1 MAETPFTDQCI
12 SITGDSGAQI
22 QIRFRDVVELINEGI
37 YCVNSNGVLVFVNEK
52 FCKSIGYNASEI
64 IGKPIFDM
72 VYGEENVRI
81 SKAKL
86 DLRRKGISDSYDIL
100 MRKKNGE
107 SVWLRLSGKPLI
119 DGSGEFMGV
128 IVLTTEIA
136 RQRRLEEELIYA
148 KEDLESKVIA
158 RTRQLSEA
166 NQMLNEEIK
175 ERKMADVS
183 LKNSEKRFRDIF
195 NNSPDA
201 IYIESPEGVILDV
214 NEATCRLHEANRE
227 DLIGKTIFDISPP
240 EIHDK
245 IRKSQPKV
253 IDGKLNKF
261 ESESITLSGKRV
273 PIEVS
278 AAHIDFKGHRA
289 LLVHVRDIS
298 DRLRHQELLEKL
310 NSDLEEKVKERTK
323 ELQEVNQRMQMEIAE
338 KEKIQDE
345 LQRQKDFLR
354 LIIDSTPNMIF
365 VKDEHGKYLLANESV
380 ANFYNVT
387 PSEMEG
393 HYDSE
398 DHFTQQELNEFKEQ
412 DQLALDSTKEVQF
425 PDQNI
430 INRETGEQLW
440 IQMVK
445 KAIPSIS
452 GNETNILGVATD
464 ITAVKMAKEEI
475 RLSEQLYR
483 EIARNLPKAAMFIF
497 DKELKYIL
505 AEGPLVGIVSKP
517 KNEIEGKTV
526 YDSIRESDRERV
538 KQIYYN
544 ILDGESSETEQTFF
558 ERSLKVYHLPIRDD
572 LGEIIYGMVMVFD
585 ISDLK
590 GVQRELEHRATQL
603 QRSNEE
609 LERFAY
615 VASHDLQGPLRTIA
629 SYLQLLELRY
639 KNKLDPEAIE
649 FIDFSVNGA
658 KRMQQL
664 ILDLLNYSKISS
676 VPKPFVKTNLN
687 ELVKQ
692 VLKGLNSTIKAS
704 HAEVSVDSLPELV
717 VEPNHLYQLFQNLID
732 NSLKFVKNDK
742 PKVKISAIERDDEWE
757 FSITDNAIGIRQE
770 YKDKIFMI
778 FQRLHSVS
786 EYPGTGV
793 GLAICK
799 KVVQL
804 HGGRIW
810 FTSVSDNGTTFYFTI
825 SKHAGEAEKI

>member
-1 MAETPFTDQCI
+1 
-12 SITGDSGAQI
+12 
-22 QIRFRDVVELINEGI
+22 L
-37 YCVNSNGVLVFVNEK
+37 LK
-52 FCKSIGYNASEI
+52 
-64 IGKPIFDM
+64 
-72 VYGEENVRI
+72 
-81 SKAKL
+81 
-86 DLRRKGISDSYDIL
+86 
-100 MRKKNGE
+100 KKNGE
-107 SVWLRLSGKPLI
+107 GVWLRLSGKPVI
-119 DGSGEFMGV
+119 DPSGEFMGV
-128 IVLTTEIA
+128 VVLSTEIA

-175 ERKMADVS
+175 ERKMADIS
-183 LKNSEKRFRDIF
+183 LKHSEKRFRDIF

-201 IYIESPEGVILDV
+201 IYIESPEGVIFDV
-214 NEATCRLHEANRE
+214 NEAACRLHEAKRE
-227 DLIGKTIFDISPP
+227 DLIGKTIFDISPL
-240 EIHDK
+240 EIHDR
-245 IRKSQPKV
+245 IRKSQPQ
-253 IDGKLNKF
+253 IMDGKLNKF

-278 AAHIDFKGHRA
+278 AAHIDFKGQRA

-298 DRLRHQELLEKL
+298 DRIKHQDLLKKL
-310 NSDLEEKVKERTK
+310 NVDLEEKVKERTK
-323 ELQEVNQRMQMEIAE
+323 ELQEVNQRMQREIAE
-338 KEKIQDE
+338 KEKIQGE

-365 VKDEHGKYLLANESV
+365 VKDEEGKYLLANESV
-380 ANFYNVT
+380 ARFYNME
-387 PSEMEG
+387 PSQMEG

-398 DHFTQQELNEFKEQ
+398 DHFTQRELIEFKEQ
-412 DQLALDSTKEVQF
+412 DQQALDSKKEVQF
-425 PDQNI
+425 PDQNVM
-430 INRETGEQLW
+430 NRETGERLW

-445 KAIPSIS
+445 KAIPSIT
-452 GNETNILGVATD
+452 GNETNVLGVATD
-464 ITAVKMAKEEI
+464 ITAVKQAKEEI
-475 RLSEQLYR
+475 RISEQLYR

-497 DKELKYIL
+497 DKQLKYIL

-526 YDSIRESDRERV
+526 YDSIREGDRERV
-538 KQIYYN
+538 KQIYN
-544 ILDGESSETEQTFF
+544 KILEGESSETEQMFF

-572 LGEIIYGMVMVFD
+572 QGEIIYGMVMVFD

-590 GVQRELEHRATQL
+590 GVQRELEQRATQL

-639 KNKLDPEAIE
+639 KNKLDPEALE

-676 VPKPFVKTNLN
+676 VPKPFTKTNLN

-692 VLKGLNSTIKAS
+692 VLKGLSSTIKAS
-704 HAEVSVDSLPELV
+704 KAEVSVDNLPEV
-717 VEPNHLYQLFQNLID
+717 VAEPNHLYQLFQNLID
-732 NSLKFVKNDK
+732 NALKFVKSER
-742 PKVKISAIERDDEWE
+742 PEVKISVVESENEWQ
-757 FSITDNAIGIRQE
+757 FSVSDNGIGIKEE

-778 FQRLHSVS
+778 FQRLHSVN

-793 GLAICK
+793 GLAISK

-810 FTSVSDNGTTFYFTI
+810 FTSIPDHGTTFYFTI
-825 SKHAGEAEKI
+825 SKHAGEPEKL

>member
-1 MAETPFTDQCI
+1 MAEIPFTDQHI
-12 SITGDSGAQI
+12 TITGHSGAQI
-22 QIRFRDVVELINEGI
+22 QIRFRDLVEFINEGV
-37 YCVNSNGVLVFVNEK
+37 YCVNGDGLIVFANEK
-52 FCKSIGYNASEI
+52 FGKALNYKATDI
-64 IGKPIFDM
+64 IGKSIFDF
-72 VYGEENVRI
+72 VHGEENRRI

-86 DLRRKGISDSYDIL
+86 DLRKKGISDSYDIL
-100 MRKKNGE
+100 MRKSNGDP
-107 SVWLRLSGKPLI
+107 VWLRLSGKPVI
-119 DGSGEFMGV
+119 DPSGEFMGV

-175 ERKMADVS
+175 ERKMADFS

-201 IYIESPEGVILDV
+201 IYIESKEGIILDV
-214 NEATCRLHEANRE
+214 NEATCKLHEGTRE
-227 DLIGKTIFDISPP
+227 QLIGRTIFDISPKH
-240 EIHDK
+240 IHEQIK
-245 IRKSQPKV
+245 QSQPQI
-253 IDGKLNKF
+253 IDGGLNKF
-261 ESESITLSGKRV
+261 ESECLTVTGKIV

-278 AAHIDFKGHRA
+278 AAHIDFKGQKSI
-289 LLVHVRDIS
+289 LVHVRDIS
-298 DRLRHQELLEKL
+298 ERVKHQELLERL
-310 NSDLEEKVKERTK
+310 NSELEQKVRERTK
-323 ELQEVNQRMQMEIAE
+323 ELEREIAE
-338 KEKIQDE
+338 KENIQKE

-365 VKDEHGKYLLANESV
+365 VKDQEGKYLLANESV
-380 ANFYNVT
+380 ARFYNVK

-412 DQLALDSTKEVQF
+412 DQQALESKKEVQF
-425 PDQNI
+425 PEQQVTNI
-430 INRETGEQLW
+430 ETGEHLW

-464 ITAVKMAKEEI
+464 ITAVKVAKEEI
-475 RLSEQLYR
+475 RISEQLYR

-497 DKELKYIL
+497 DKNLKYIL

-526 YDSIRESDRERV
+526 YDSIRESDRARV
-538 KQIYYN
+538 KQIYTK

-572 LGEIIYGMVMVFD
+572 HGQIIYGMVMVFD

-629 SYLQLLELRY
+629 SYLQLLEMRY
-639 KNKLDPEAIE
+639 KNKLDAEAVE
-649 FIDFSVNGA
+649 FIDYSVNGA

-676 VPKPFVKTNLN
+676 APKPFVKTDLN
-687 ELVKQ
+687 ELVNL
-692 VLKGLNSTIKAS
+692 VLKGLNSTIKLSKAMVNV
-704 HAEVSVDSLPELV
+704 AQLPVLMADQ
-717 VEPNHLYQLFQNLID
+717 NQLYQLFQNLID
-732 NSLKFVKNDK
+732 NGMKFVKKDVIPVIDIKVTEK
-742 PKVKISAIERDDEWE
+742 PEEWE
-757 FSITDNAIGIRQE
+757 FTIADNGIGIKDE
-770 YKDKIFMI
+770 YKEKIFQI
-778 FQRLHSVS
+778 FQRLHSNT
-786 EYPGTGV
+786 EYTGTGV

-810 FTSVSDNGTTFYFTI
+810 FTSVPEQGTTFYFTI
-825 SKHAGEAEKI
+825 SKHAGETHESI